1 MPVVTET
8 TTSST
13 TTPNPLPPW
22 LTTRSP
28 LSFLPGLYDFDIKI
42 TPPPARI
49 PVTAP
54 DSTTTRTTTTTTTTT
69 TTVTTTTT
77 TPTTTTRVSRPS
89 VKAVTE
95 QVDPAVERVEEK
107 QSEYYT
113 SERRDD
119 SEVMI
124 VKMPPP
130 TPAAPHVG
138 PMSPLRLCPPRN
150 IRALRWSWTVPGGV
164 ARQACPPGT
173 TGEASW
179 TCGLTVDPGTGA
191 SSPAWS
197 PASPDLSQCQSVW
210 MEKIISELRT
220 SDLIINLAND
230 LMQYVSVNA
239 LYGKDITSAIDAMTI
254 IAEKMQYQLREI
266 PTREQREA
274 MVMELVQSLTKIAS
288 FLLADKNLPAWQ
300 DLPAAQQT
308 RFLTNFISALER
320 TGSLLP
326 GVVEA
331 DQEVSMSSDNLRKLQ
346 MTFLVQISISNINL
360 SG

>member
-1 MPVVTET
+1 
-8 TTSST
+8 
-13 TTPNPLPPW
+13 
-22 LTTRSP
+22 
-28 LSFLPGLYDFDIKI
+28 
-42 TPPPARI
+42 
-49 PVTAP
+49 
-54 DSTTTRTTTTTTTTT
+54 
-69 TTVTTTTT
+69 
-77 TPTTTTRVSRPS
+77 
-89 VKAVTE
+89 
-95 QVDPAVERVEEK
+95 
-107 QSEYYT
+107 
-113 SERRDD
+113 
-119 SEVMI
+119 MI

-191 SSPAWS
+191 ASPVWS
-197 PASPDLSQCQSVW
+197 PSSPDLSHCQSVW

-288 FLLADKNLPAWQ
+288 FLLL
-300 DLPAAQQT
+300 
-308 RFLTNFISALER
+308 F
-320 TGSLLP
+320 P
-326 GVVEA
+326 GG
-331 DQEVSMSSDNLRKLQ
+331 
-346 MTFLVQISISNINL
+346 NL
-360 SG
+360 SQLVLHLLRYYRHRVDGGGDVLPVQGVDRDVLHQVVGEVDDQVGGSQLADDFLHPD